1 MKLAPLVPAPLVL
14 ATLTGLFTP
23 SLVRAQS
30 WPTVPPAD
38 FSALTL
44 AQFADHE
51 LEVPYHLRHFAQ
63 VANAVVETGPDRG
76 FLALRVN
83 REPVD
88 NQPHN
93 ARIMENQ
100 LALAYFY
107 TANRPWNPYRGSAAV
122 RVRLEAM
129 LDRWARI
136 QNQPGP
142 ADGDFDGLWA
152 EYSATNWSLAPTSF
166 GVMHA
171 AEAIDLVRD
180 SQLPF
185 DAAVLEQARVA
196 LRRGLLAIFTR
207 ADLRQHAREW
217 SNQFSGAYHAAL
229 LYLENWA
236 DPELDAAFTRAI
248 EDAAAQ
254 DQSPAGYFYE
264 QGGPDF
270 GYSAVHENNLR
281 VALPRLRAR
290 PIQLG
295 AIAEE
300 DIAWNE
306 WLAAMAVLQP
316 GSSPRLFLLPAGL
329 NTRTSHAFQTPRSRP
344 LAEWAEPS
352 RSFALTDEEY
362 NAAVAARRAEVQA
375 EFGRW
380 GALSVPSAYS
390 YIPNFVFDAVRPLN
404 TWHPTAA
411 QRAAA
416 DATWPSR
423 FDGARTRQFH
433 DPRPFTVTALKR
445 PGYYAVAATG
455 RIRVTRQAY
464 GLGLLWHPRFGV
476 ALQTVAEP
484 LATANWTYGTR
495 RAGVAGGATY
505 ETADLTATFTVGGA
519 AHTPAPGARPLGDG
533 DVMVSY
539 PLENGGT
546 RYGRKTLTFSA
557 QQIDVAVEHS
567 GGFTELLPL
576 AHASDAALTL
586 TASRVEL
593 RRPDGAVFTVEV
605 NSAGATLAVGSTSTL
620 TTGLVRRLVTITGT
634 GALAY
639 QLTFAASSSGGSG
652 GGSNPPTPPAV
663 VPSPSPGGGGGGGAP
678 TWMGTLLLA
687 ALLALRSRRRQRAGA
702 PATSSTA
709 W

>member
-1 MKLAPLVPAPLVL
+1 MNNPTLACAALALAAWWLV
-14 ATLTGLFTP
+14 GTP
-23 SLVRAQS
+23 STAVAQS
-30 WPTVPPAD
+30 WPAVPPAD

-83 REPVD
+83 REPAD

-107 TANRPWNPYRGSAAV
+107 TANRPWNPYHGHVAV

-152 EYSATNWSLAPTSF
+152 EYSATNWSLAPSTF

-171 AEAIDLVRD
+171 AEAIDLLRD
-180 SQLPF
+180 AQLPF
-185 DAAVLEQARVA
+185 DPAVMEQARVA

-207 ADLRQHAREW
+207 PDMRQHAREW

-229 LYLENWA
+229 IYLENWPDA
-236 DPELDAAFTRAI
+236 ELETAFVRAI

-270 GYSAVHENNLR
+270 GYSSVHENNLR
-281 VALPRLRAR
+281 VALPRLRSR
-290 PIQLG
+290 TLQLG

-306 WLAAMAVLQP
+306 WLAAMGVLQP
-316 GSSPRLFLLPAGL
+316 GSSPCLFLFPAGL

-344 LAEWAEPS
+344 LAEWTEPS
-352 RSFALTDEEY
+352 RSFALTDEDY
-362 NAAVAARRAEVQA
+362 AAAVVARRAEVQT

-390 YIPNFVFDAVRPLN
+390 YIPNFAFDAVRPLN

-416 DATWPSR
+416 DATLPSR
-423 FDGARTRQFH
+423 YDGARTRQFH
-433 DPRPFTVTALKR
+433 DPRPVTVTAVQR
-445 PGYYAVAATG
+445 PGYYAVVTAG
-455 RIRVTRQAY
+455 RIRVPRQVY
-464 GLGLLWHPRFGV
+464 GLGLLWHPRFGL
-476 ALQTVAEP
+476 ALQSVAESFP
-484 LATANWTYGTR
+484 TANWTYGTR
-495 RAGVAGGATY
+495 RGGVTGGATY
-505 ETADLTATFTVGGA
+505 ETSDLTATYTVGVA
-519 AHTPAPGARPLGDG
+519 PLTPSNGVRTLGDG
-533 DVMVSY
+533 DFSVAY
-539 PLENGGT
+539 PLESGGT

-557 QQIDVAVEHS
+557 QQVDVAIEHS

-576 AHASDAALTL
+576 AHASDASTTA
-586 TASRVEL
+586 TASRLEV
-593 RRPDGAVFTVEV
+593 RRPDGTVFTIEV
-605 NSAGATLAVGSTSTL
+605 TSPSATLATGGTTAL
-620 TTGLVRRLVTITGT
+620 TTGLVRRPVTINAT

-639 QLTFAASSSGGSG
+639 RLTFSANTSGGSGGGTTSRPTTPPQPAPTPSPAPSSGGSG
-652 GGSNPPTPPAV
+652 GGALSWV
-663 VPSPSPGGGGGGGAP
+663 G
-678 TWMGTLLLA
+678 LLSVA
-687 ALLALRSRRRQRAGA
+687 AALALRATRR
-702 PATSSTA
+702 
-709 W
+709 